1 MLIKCLLQITCRV
14 SSAARLNS
22 LVTLYRLWK
31 NLFPLFNNSYK
42 NCDLM
47 LQQKFDWV
55 EGFQAPLWVKK
66 PRWVHENQIEVEVSR
81 FWETE
86 LLQKIELW
94 TWQELEWPVLGS
106 SCVCARGLWA
116 VKTSVSGL
124 NRCWMNRALSALW
137 LRGTFF
143 VVALVDAELFL
154 YDSLSH
160 YRKWTKIKHCW
171 GDNGRKNHV
180 SLSVLCLMWA
190 WASNV
195 GVNKVFLKSMWGRW
209 KGGLRY
215 GFSVIFFIFWGV
227 YSFPIS
233 LCRFMCNFPL
243 WETLDCGLQ
252 LCYLRSL
259 LSFSTRL
266 PLCVLNLGSFW

>member
-1 MLIKCLLQITCRV
+1 MSICMMLIKCLLQITCRV

-86 LLQKIELW
+86 LLKKIEFW

-106 SCVCARGLWA
+106 SCVCAWGLRA
-116 VKTSVSGL
+116 VKRSVSGL
-124 NRCWMNRALSALW
+124 SVQHQRNEQSFFCTLTRGNISCYGPRWCRAFSI
-137 LRGTFF
+137 RH
-143 VVALVDAELFL
+143 
-154 YDSLSH
+154 SLSQ

-171 GDNGRKNHV
+171 GDKGHKNHV
-180 SLSVLCLMWA
+180 SLPLSCTQVILGVISRKTWITLTFLFPIYFSCLREYCIC
-190 WASNV
+190 
-195 GVNKVFLKSMWGRW
+195 L
-209 KGGLRY
+209 
-215 GFSVIFFIFWGV
+215 V
-227 YSFPIS
+227 YSF
-233 LCRFMCNFPL
+233 LLLFCRFMCNFPL
-243 WETLDCGLQ
+243 PV
-252 LCYLRSL
+252 
-259 LSFSTRL
+259 FI
-266 PLCVLNLGSFW
+266 FF